1 MRIGTILVL
10 LINDTAN
17 TVYHSE
23 VLTAYCYSYP
33 VFAFLMSF
41 VHSLTAKSTFP
52 PEDWLIMMVE
62 IYKFCKCSRGS
73 WTSRV
78 RV

>member
-23 VLTAYCYSYP
+23 VLTAYCFSLIIVEWSFYDATIMGGFW
-33 VFAFLMSF
+33 VFVDLRRPHHND
-41 VHSLTAKSTFP
+41 V
-52 PEDWLIMMVE
+52 
-62 IYKFCKCSRGS
+62 YG
-73 WTSRV
+73 
-78 RV
+78 